1 MNYINKL
8 ETPDTSRPILLCEED
23 DYQIY
28 WLGLNQESAFRV
40 NVYLIKSG
48 EEAVIV
54 DPGNRNFFEPI
65 KQEVENILGD
75 LNKVI
80 GAVFCHQDPDVA
92 ASVVDWLEILPDMQV
107 ITSPRTN
114 VLLPFYGIKGE
125 YQFFD
130 ITKENFV
137 FTNQKE
143 LEFIESPFL
152 HFPGA
157 FSTYCPKSKFLFS
170 GDIFAALDIEWS
182 LIVEDFNEHKMA
194 MDLFSKDYFAS
205 NIATKGYA
213 LKLEDYD
220 ISAILPQHGSIIPQK
235 FVKDSI
241 DYLKDL
247 QCGLDLIYPY
257 LKD

>member
-1 MNYINKL
+1 MNYINEL
-8 ETPDTSRPILLCEED
+8 EMPDTTKPILLFSEN
-23 DYQIY
+23 DYKIY
-28 WLGLNQESAFRV
+28 WLGLNQDSAFRV
-40 NVYLIKSG
+40 NVYLVQSG
-48 EEAVIV
+48 DEAIII

-65 KQEVENILGD
+65 KQEVIDIIGD
-75 LNKVI
+75 VNKVI

-92 ASVVDWLEILPDMQV
+92 ASIVDWLEIRPDMKV

-114 VLLPFYGIKGE
+114 VLIPFYGIKGE
-125 YQFFD
+125 YDFFD
-130 ITKENFV
+130 ITKSNFT
-137 FTNQKE
+137 FSNGRI

-157 FSTYCPKSKFLFS
+157 FSTYCPTSKFLFS

-182 LIVEDFNEHKMA
+182 LIVEDFETHKMA

-205 NIATKGYA
+205 NIATRGYA
-213 LKLEDYD
+213 MKLENVD
-220 ISAILPQHGSIIPQK
+220 IEAVLPQHGSILPKK
-235 FVKDSI
+235 FVPQAI

>member
-1 MNYINKL
+1 MNYINEL
-8 ETPDTSRPILLCEED
+8 EMPDTTKPILLFSEE

-28 WLGLNQESAFRV
+28 WLGLNQDSAFRV
-40 NVYLIKSG
+40 NVYLVKSG
-48 EEAVIV
+48 EEAVII

-65 KQEVENILGD
+65 KQEVKAIVGD
-75 LNKVI
+75 LDKVV
-80 GAVFCHQDPDVA
+80 GAVFCHQDPDVS
-92 ASVVDWLEILPDMQV
+92 ASIVDWLEIRPDMKV

-125 YQFFD
+125 YDFFD
-130 ITKENFV
+130 ITKNNFV
-137 FTNQKE
+137 FSNGRV

-157 FSTYCPKSKFLFS
+157 FTTYCHSSKFLFS

-182 LIVEDFNEHKMA
+182 LIVEDFETHKMA

-205 NIATKGYA
+205 NIATRGFAMKVE
-213 LKLEDYD
+213 KYD
-220 ISAILPQHGSIIPQK
+220 IEAVLPQHGSILPKI
-235 FVKDSI
+235 FVSQAI
-241 DYLKDL
+241 DYLKNL